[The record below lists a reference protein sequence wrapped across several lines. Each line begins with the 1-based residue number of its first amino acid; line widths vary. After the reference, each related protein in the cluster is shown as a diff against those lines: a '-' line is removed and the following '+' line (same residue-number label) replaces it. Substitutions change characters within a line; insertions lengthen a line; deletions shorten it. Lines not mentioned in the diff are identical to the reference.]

1 MKEAPVAGIRALNDA
16 LTYYDTGVIT
26 NGQGKLVDGD
36 ASTAQI
42 LFRALG
48 FYPSVATRDNDI
60 VRMAKQHSAFIQ
72 SWDQRFKNK
81 YIKGYITNDFALID
95 DVLEMVD
102 DWNFLHEGTAFEL
115 RNFERRAKQAAKSSS
130 LPTAER
136 FLKSSPKNV
145 RDDLRTLMD
154 IYDSPSVNDL

>member
-1 MKEAPVAGIRALNDA
+1 MCIRD
-16 LTYYDTGVIT
+16 
-26 NGQGKLVDGD
+26 
-36 ASTAQI
+36 
-42 LFRALG
+42 R
-48 FYPSVATRDNDI
+48 
-60 VRMAKQHSAFIQ
+60 

-81 YIKGYITNDFALID
+81 YIKGYITDDFALMD